1 MYSPNKVVASLV
13 VTVALMSPVL
23 AYDFGRRATPE
34 EIKLWDIE
42 VRPDG
47 KGLPEGSGTVAHGKQ
62 VFEENCSACHGEAGQ
77 GGIKDRLVGGQGT
90 LASDM
95 PVKTVGSFWPY
106 ATTLF
111 DYVHRAMPYQA
122 PGSLSVDDTY
132 AVVAYI
138 LSLNGIN
145 SADGKLDKA
154 SLPLVKMPNRDG
166 FIPEAEFGPS
176 RQPERNEMAVSRSRR
191 QSRSFRVDCSDTA
204 DGSASN
210 GRRWAD
216 HDQERFWARRNHE
229 PVRGRSQ
236 GQGHD
241 GVCPYRSRGGRGR
254 SGLAAAADRSPDLR
268 QCEGRHATDAIGPD
282 DRDRPA
288 AQGTG
293 LAG

>member
-1 MYSPNKVVASLV
+1 MPSPNKVVASLV

-34 EIKLWDIE
+34 EIKLWDID

-47 KGLPEGSGTVAHGKQ
+47 TGLPEGSGTVDHGKQ
-62 VFEENCSACHGEAGQ
+62 VFAENCSACHGEAGQ

-138 LSLNGIN
+138 LSLNGTT
-145 SADGKLDKA
+145 STDGKLDKA
-154 SLPLVKMPNRDG
+154 SLPLIEMPNRDG
-166 FIPEAEFGPS
+166 FTPEAEFGPS
-176 RQPERNEMAVSRSRR
+176 RQP
-191 QSRSFRVDCSDTA
+191 
-204 DGSASN
+204 GKK
-210 GRRWAD
+210 
-216 HDQERFWARRNHE
+216 
-229 PVRGRSQ
+229 
-236 GQGHD
+236 
-241 GVCPYRSRGGRGR
+241 
-254 SGLAAAADRSPDLR
+254 
-268 QCEGRHATDAIGPD
+268 
-282 DRDRPA
+282 
-288 AQGTG
+288 
-293 LAG
+293 